1 MQDYPDF
8 AYGVMP
14 GPTSDISPGYGVLWN
29 YYNTSAVAAGSTWT
43 ININPV
49 DDDYLYKIDGIFIC
63 TSSDV
68 NVSALVVLD
77 DRPIYRGYA
86 KYGLTFHTY
95 NNPMIEIGY
104 NDKLKIEIKNED
116 TSSRYLYI
124 AIYGVKRHLPSGV
137 ARVPVP
143 KFSGTP
149 LSGPAPL
156 TVQFTDA
163 SYRFPTLWDWDFGD
177 GSAHSSAQHPSH
189 QYTAMGSYKVK
200 LVVSNSA
207 GFDILE
213 RSNYITVTSIEN
225 LTTYTQVDP
234 NNDIST
240 TTTRCT
246 VDGMVGTVAAY
257 CYKDKGTNFFNAL
270 HIEFTICATAKTSG
284 NPYYGCFALANVIG
298 SRASFGTTDL
308 SIAFYQAPS
317 TGFILRFMRGNNV
330 TEVYYNI
337 TLSTV
342 YYCTLERAAGA
353 DTAYLKIYSNAAR
366 TSLLKTLALSGFGT
380 TRWRYIYAANSLNG
394 SVSGEISGYTENI
407 KIE

>member
-14 GPTSDISPGYGVLWN
+14 GPTSDIAPGYGVLWN
-29 YYNTSAVAAGSTWT
+29 YYNTAAVAAGSTWT

-63 TSSDV
+63 TSSNV

-124 AIYGVKRHLPSGV
+124 AIYGVKRHLPGGV
-137 ARVPVP
+137 TRVPVP
-143 KFSGTP
+143 NFSGTP
-149 LSGPAPL
+149 LSGSAPL

-163 SYRFPTLWDWDFGD
+163 SYRFPTSWDWDFGD
-177 GSAHSSAQHPSH
+177 GSARSSAQHPSH
-189 QYTAMGSYKVK
+189 QYTAAGSYKVK

-207 GFDILE
+207 GFDMLE

-234 NNDIST
+234 FDYIAT

-246 VDGMVGTVAAY
+246 VSNMTRNVAAY
-257 CYKDKGTNFFNAL
+257 CYCDKGADFFNAL
-270 HIEFTICATAKTSG
+270 GIKFTICLTGYTG
-284 NPYYGCFALANVIG
+284 TNPAYVPFALANVVG
-298 SRASFGTTDL
+298 PRSAFGTTDMYVM
-308 SIAFYQAPS
+308 FYRTS
-317 TGFILRFMRGNNV
+317 SVEYRLRLIRGIYGD
-330 TEVYYNI
+330 EDYYVMTMNTI
-337 TLSTV
+337 

-353 DTAYLKIYSNAAR
+353 DTVYLKIYSNPER
-366 TSLLKTLALSGFGT
+366 TSLLDTLSVSGFGT
-380 TRWRYIYAANSLNG
+380 TKWRYIYAANSLDTTA
-394 SVSGEISGYTENI
+394 SGTFSGYTENI
-407 KIE
+407 MV

>member
-1 MQDYPDF
+1 MLDYPDF

-14 GPTSDISPGYGVLWN
+14 GPTSDISPGYGVLWS

-63 TSSDV
+63 TSSNV

-124 AIYGVKRHLPSGV
+124 AIYGIKRHLPGGV

-143 KFSGTP
+143 NFSCTP
-149 LSGPAPL
+149 LSGPVPL

-163 SYRFPTLWDWDFGD
+163 SYRFPTSWDWDFGD
-177 GSAHSSAQHPSH
+177 GSTHSSAQHPSH
-189 QYTAMGSYKVK
+189 QYTAAGSYKVK
-200 LVVSNSA
+200 LVVSNSV

-213 RSNYITVTSIEN
+213 RSIDITDPSPEN
-225 LTTYTQVDP
+225 LITYAQVDP
-234 NNDIST
+234 LGYIT
-240 TTTRCT
+240 PTTTRCT
-246 VDGMVGTVAAY
+246 VSNMPRNTVAY
-257 CYKDKGTNFFNAL
+257 CYCDKGANFFNAL
-270 HIEFTICATAKTSG
+270 NIKFTIRPTGVTG
-284 NPYYGCFALANVIG
+284 NNPIYLPFALANVVG
-298 SRASFGTTDL
+298 PYSAFGTTDMCVM
-308 SIAFYQAPS
+308 FYRTSSPEYR
-317 TGFILRFMRGNNV
+317 LRFIRGNYAS
-330 TEVYYNI
+330 EDYYVMTMNTI
-337 TLSTV
+337 

-353 DTAYLKIYSNAAR
+353 DTVYLKIYSNPER
-366 TSLLKTLALSGFGT
+366 TSLLDTLSVSGFGT
-380 TRWRYIYAANSLNG
+380 TKWRYIYAANSLNG
-394 SVSGEISGYTENI
+394 AASGTFSGYTENI

>member
-29 YYNTSAVAAGSTWT
+29 YYNTTAVAAGSTWT

-49 DDDYLYKIDGIFIC
+49 DDGYLYKIDGIFIC
-63 TSSDV
+63 TSSNV

-77 DRPIYRGYA
+77 DHPIYRGYA

-124 AIYGVKRHLPSGV
+124 AIYGVKRHLPGGV

-143 KFSGTP
+143 NFSSTP
-149 LSGPAPL
+149 LSGSAPL

-163 SYRFPTLWDWDFGD
+163 SYRFPTSWDWDFGD

-189 QYTAMGSYKVK
+189 QYTAAGSYKVK

-213 RSNYITVTSIEN
+213 RSNYITVFSYED
-225 LTTYTQVDP
+225 LTTYTKVDP
-234 NNDIST
+234 SGRLSNIGTTVTFADLRRSETAHLYKDYGIDHFNALNIEFETKITSANNSSAVLVLCVTNVVGNMGSFASTDIST
-240 TTTRCT
+240 EIYRTASGIGIVLVR
-246 VDGMVGTVAAY
+246 GNHVAAS
-257 CYKDKGTNFFNAL
+257 D
-270 HIEFTICATAKTSG
+270 
-284 NPYYGCFALANVIG
+284 YYYISSN
-298 SRASFGTTDL
+298 TT
-308 SIAFYQAPS
+308 YY
-317 TGFILRFMRGNNV
+317 MR
-330 TEVYYNI
+330 
-337 TLSTV
+337 
-342 YYCTLERAAGA
+342 LERTAGS
-353 DTAYLKIYSNAAR
+353 DTVVLKIYSDSNR
-366 TSLLKTLALSGFGT
+366 TNLLATRSVSGFGST
-380 TRWRYIYAANSLNG
+380 KYRYLYALGTRTYAASYA
-394 SVSGEISGYTENI
+394 ISGVTGMI
-407 KIE
+407 DIG